1 MHHLIGDIHGHAT
14 ELEALLR
21 KLGYHDAAGY
31 FQHPT
36 HTVIFVGDYIDR
48 GPEIPQT
55 LEIVK
60 AMVDNG
66 AAVALM
72 GNHEFNAICFNEVLE
87 DGGYLRPHL
96 IKNFKQHAETLL
108 QFQNRQQEYDDYIVW
123 FKQLPLF
130 YESQDFRVVHASW
143 HSESI
148 EHLRDV
154 LDDGRLTDEVLRDIE
169 HPTSSTLDAIEK
181 VLKGLELP
189 LPTGSHFRDKDGQ
202 ERHHIRYKWWLNPAG
217 RSFDELSILPDLGLA
232 HLPYPAN
239 WSTDYYEAEE
249 RPVFCGHYWLRGQP
263 MLQTSNVC
271 CLDYSVA
278 KQGKLVSYRY
288 EGEQELMGGRF
299 EFVKH

>member
-1 MHHLIGDIHGHAT
+1 MYHLIGDIHGHAT

-21 KLGYHDAAGY
+21 KLGYHDADGY
-31 FQHPT
+31 FRHPT

-48 GPEIPQT
+48 GPEIPRT
-55 LEIVK
+55 LKTVK

-66 AAVALM
+66 SAVALM
-72 GNHEFNAICFNEVLE
+72 GNHEFNAICFNEVLG

-108 QFQNRQQEYDDYIVW
+108 QFQNRQQEYDDYIEW

-130 YESQDFRVVHASW
+130 YESQDFRAVHASW
-143 HSESI
+143 HTASI
-148 EHLRDV
+148 NHLRDV
-154 LDDGRLTDEVLRDIE
+154 LDDGRLTDEVLKEIE
-169 HPTSSTLDAIEK
+169 HPNSLTLDAIEK

-189 LPTGSHFRDKDGQ
+189 LPSGSHFHDKDGQ
-202 ERHHIRYKWWLNPAG
+202 VRHHIRYKWWLSPAG

-232 HLPYPAN
+232 ALPYPAD
-239 WSTDYYEAEE
+239 WSTDYYESQE

-263 MLQTSNVC
+263 VLQTANVC

-288 EGEQELMGGRF
+288 EGELALTGGRL
-299 EFVKH
+299 VW